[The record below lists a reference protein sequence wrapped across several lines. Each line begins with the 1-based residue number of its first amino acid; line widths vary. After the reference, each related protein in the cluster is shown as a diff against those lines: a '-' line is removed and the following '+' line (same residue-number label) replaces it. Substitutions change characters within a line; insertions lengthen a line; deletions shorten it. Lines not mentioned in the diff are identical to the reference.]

1 MIFNKRQVIGW
12 SIIVTSVIVLFL
24 LYESFYFTVEQ
35 KEYAVVA
42 NSFTMQFSNDV
53 LTQNT
58 YWFLAP
64 FSYLILFVRTM
75 QNIEVGELD
84 CMTGDSVMLKLHV
97 AIQFQYDSGKSLVP
111 IVLKEFGGDAQHK
124 DMLKANIRSTILNT
138 CLQFDAIEYYE
149 MRAKA
154 DDSMRQN
161 LEKSINADLGSAV
174 RFFQLLDI
182 KYPDDYMNALHDKQ
196 NVHQAL
202 ITAQNDR
209 NTEVINA
216 NTQLKEN
223 GVDAN
228 INLINAYNTVNITNY
243 NAGVQE
249 SMILADWNAKSDYY
263 LNIKTSMKLT
273 NAQLLNYM
281 KDDVKRSSKIYTNV

>member
-1 MIFNKRQVIGW
+1 MIFNKQQVNGW
-12 SIIVTSVIVLFL
+12 SVTIASIIVLFL

-35 KEYAVVA
+35 KEYGVIA

-53 LTQNT
+53 LSQGT

-64 FSYLILFVRTM
+64 FSYLILFTRTM

-97 AIQFQYDSGKSLVP
+97 AIQFQYDTSKSLVP
-111 IVLKEFGGDAQHK
+111 IVLKEFGGDSQHK

-138 CLQFDAIEYYE
+138 CLQFEAIEYYE

-154 DDSMRQN
+154 DNTMRQN
-161 LEKSINADLGSAV
+161 LEQSINSNLGSDV
-174 RFFQLLDI
+174 KFFQLLDI

-202 ITAQNDR
+202 MTAQNDR
-209 NTEVINA
+209 NTEIINA

-228 INLINAYNTVNITNY
+228 INLINAHNTANITDY
-243 NAGVQE
+243 NAIIQE
-249 SMILADWNAKSDYY
+249 SMILADWDAKTNYY

-273 NAQLLNYM
+273 NQQLLNYM
-281 KDDVKRSSKIYTNV
+281 KDDVRKSSTIYVNV